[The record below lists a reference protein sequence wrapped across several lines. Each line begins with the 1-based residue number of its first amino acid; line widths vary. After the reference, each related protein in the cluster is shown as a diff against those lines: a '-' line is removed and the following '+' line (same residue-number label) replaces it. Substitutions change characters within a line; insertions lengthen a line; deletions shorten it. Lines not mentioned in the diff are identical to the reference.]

1 MKLPL
6 FGAVT
11 AMTFAIATTAM
22 AAESNTTD
30 TVSGAPDST
39 VMTQTHKAKADNKAH
54 KHVQA
59 DENKRGRP
67 TAKSDSRS
75 N

>member
-6 FGAVT
+6 LGAVA
-11 AMTFAIATTAM
+11 AMTFAMATTAM

-30 TVSGAPDST
+30 TASAAPDST
-39 VMTQTHKAKADNKAH
+39 VMTQTHTVKIDKKVH
-54 KHVQA
+54 KQVKA

-67 TAKSDSRS
+67 TAKSDTR
-75 N
+75 NN

>member
-6 FGAVT
+6 LGAVA
-11 AMTFAIATTAM
+11 AMSFAIATTAM

-30 TVSGAPDST
+30 TASGAPDST
-39 VMTQTHKAKADNKAH
+39 VMTQTKKEKVDNKAH
-54 KHVQA
+54 KQVKA

-67 TAKSDSRS
+67 TAKSDTR
-75 N
+75 NN